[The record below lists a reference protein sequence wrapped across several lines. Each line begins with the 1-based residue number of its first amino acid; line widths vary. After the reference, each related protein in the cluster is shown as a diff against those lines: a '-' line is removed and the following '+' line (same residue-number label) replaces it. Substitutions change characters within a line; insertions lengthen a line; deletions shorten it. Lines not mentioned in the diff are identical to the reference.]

1 MNKYNVPAY
10 LVNTGWV
17 GASAQSGAKRI
28 SLPVT
33 RSIIYAILDGSIDN
47 SDYELDPYFG
57 IMVPKSLGDIDS
69 NLLIPAKAW
78 SNKDEYDSVAKNLVE
93 KFQANFAEYEINDDL
108 IKNSGP
114 VII

>member
-1 MNKYNVPAY
+1 MNKYDVPAY

-78 SNKDEYDSVAKNLVE
+78 SNKDEYDSVAKNLVG
-93 KFQANFAEYEINDDL
+93 KFQANFQEYDL
-108 IKNSGP
+108 GDSDIRNAGP
-114 VII
+114 SI